1 MLGCNRWARVQKT
14 QFMNGYEGHYVS
26 IEEYNFTLLLKAAI
40 IAGKKEGALTNF
52 RDVRDQYHK
61 MSMELEQKR
70 EVAKEAGG
78 GEVLK
83 GEDVS
88 YRPTL
93 TDPNTHRHTHTLNSR
108 WTTLADTHTHTQL
121 WRRVGRK
128 EGMLVRHIHPIHSRM
143 RTSQDSRIWQWC
155 VCLEMCRLL
164 QCYSDISRFV
174 LYFVLL

>member
-1 MLGCNRWARVQKT
+1 M
-14 QFMNGYEGHYVS
+14 S

-93 TDPNTHRHTHTLNSR
+93 TDPNTHRHTHTLKSR
-108 WTTLADTHTHTQL
+108 WTTLADTHTPTHPTL
-121 WRRVGRK
+121 
-128 EGMLVRHIHPIHSRM
+128 EEFLVRHIHPTHSRM

-164 QCYSDISRFV
+164 QFYSAISRFV

>member
-1 MLGCNRWARVQKT
+1 M
-14 QFMNGYEGHYVS
+14 
-26 IEEYNFTLLLKAAI
+26 
-40 IAGKKEGALTNF
+40 TNF

-88 YRPTL
+88 YRPAL
-93 TDPNTHRHTHTLNSR
+93 TDPNTHRHTHTLKSR
-108 WTTLADTHTHTQL
+108 WTTLADTHTPTHPTL
-121 WRRVGRK
+121 
-128 EGMLVRHIHPIHSRM
+128 EEFLVRHIHPTHSRM

-164 QCYSDISRFV
+164 QFYSAISRFV

>member
-93 TDPNTHRHTHTLNSR
+93 TDPNTHRHTHTLKSR
-108 WTTLADTHTHTQL
+108 WTTLAGTHTHPTL
-121 WRRVGRK
+121 EEGRQK
-128 EGMLVRHIHPIHSRM
+128 GGDA
-143 RTSQDSRIWQWC
+143 SQTYTPNSFKDENVTGFKDMAVVC
-155 VCLEMCRLL
+155 VSGDVQIIAILF
-164 QCYSDISRFV
+164 CYI
-174 LYFVLL
+174 

>member
-1 MLGCNRWARVQKT
+1 
-14 QFMNGYEGHYVS
+14 MNGYEGHYVS

-108 WTTLADTHTHTQL
+108 WTTLADTHTHTPNS
-121 WRRVGRK
+121 G
-128 EGMLVRHIHPIHSRM
+128 GG
-143 RTSQDSRIWQWC
+143 
-155 VCLEMCRLL
+155 
-164 QCYSDISRFV
+164 
-174 LYFVLL
+174 

>member
-1 MLGCNRWARVQKT
+1 
-14 QFMNGYEGHYVS
+14 MNGYEGHYVS
-26 IEEYNFTLLLKAAI
+26 TEEYNCTLLLKAAI

-52 RDVRDQYHK
+52 RDMRDQYHK

-88 YRPTL
+88 YRPTF
-93 TDPNTHRHTHTLNSR
+93 TDPNTHRYTHTLKSR
-108 WTTLADTHTHTQL
+108 WRTLADTHTQL

-128 EGMLVRHIHPIHSRM
+128 EGMQVRHTHPTHSKM
-143 RTSQDSRIWQWC
+143 RTSQDSRICSGVC
-155 VCLEMCRLL
+155 VWRCADYCNVILICLDLYCILY
-164 QCYSDISRFV
+164 CYKFLFSM
-174 LYFVLL
+174 